1 MNAPTRP
8 CLGLAL
14 SSELASQLERHLPR
28 TRVLENRSLS
38 SAQKYMSEKT
48 QGGLV
53 FIAVSTWKELAPDD
67 KERLIA
73 HKSWQFMLIAD
84 QYEPD
89 ALEYMSSGTFLTL
102 MTCPL
107 DRAKISRALEQA
119 EEVSNMYEDIFPH
132 GTRNQPRTRASDP

>member
-14 SSELASQLERHLPR
+14 SSELASQLEGHLPR
-28 TRVLENRSLS
+28 TRVLENRSFS
-38 SAQKYMSEKT
+38 SAQEFMSQRT

-67 KERLIA
+67 RERLIA

-84 QYEPD
+84 QHDPD
-89 ALEYMSSGTFLTL
+89 ALEY
-102 MTCPL
+102 
-107 DRAKISRALEQA
+107 I
-119 EEVSNMYEDIFPH
+119 
-132 GTRNQPRTRASDP
+132 